1 MLVVQWIGLHEEDR
15 RKGPF
20 TSDKSCLSNL
30 LKEEH
35 DLSFPDVSLA
45 FFPGQV
51 GGLPNTWVKRKN
63 CVN

>member
-1 MLVVQWIGLHEEDR
+1 MDWTARGSLEEDR

-20 TSDKSCLSNL
+20 TSDKSSISNL

-45 FFPGQV
+45 FFPGQF
-51 GGLPNTWVKRKN
+51 GGRPNTWVKRKN